1 MVMKLIYSLQDSWEW
16 YSYSIKGK
24 RPDRDHQTI
33 VLDGNKYNTE
43 EGQIETN
50 FPNWMKPKVKV
61 FRLDTYFST
70 EYDFL
75 LLLRR
80 C

>member
-1 MVMKLIYSLQDSWEW
+1 MVTKLIYSLQDSWEW

-50 FPNWMKPKVKV
+50 FPIWM
-61 FRLDTYFST
+61 
-70 EYDFL
+70 
-75 LLLRR
+75 
-80 C
+80 